1 MFNTTEL
8 QTVNRRKI
16 MQRLFILVVWF
27 LVSINASAQTKSAS
41 TPASIIS
48 VIENV
53 TGKRFVPDTTY
64 SALSEEDET
73 LLAKEPVA
81 NWGLLQES
89 GNNMAYSNLVIGT
102 RSYQLVI
109 LRPAKTG
116 IPTATLLRF
125 VTAQSKPEPIARGV
139 LQPKEDKP
147 K

>member
-1 MFNTTEL
+1 MQKLFTTL
-8 QTVNRRKI
+8 AGVLI
-16 MQRLFILVVWF
+16 GI
-27 LVSINASAQTKSAS
+27 SINAQTKPVP

-48 VIENV
+48 AIESV
-53 TGKRFVPDTTY
+53 TGKRFVPDTTFA
-64 SALSEEDET
+64 ALSEEDET
-73 LLAKEPVA
+73 LLAKEPIA

-89 GNNMAYSNLVIGT
+89 GDNMAYSNLVIGT

-116 IPTATLLRF
+116 IPKATLLRF

-147 K
+147 KESKPE